1 MTVPFIRLFA
11 IIISSLPLIACQRP
25 DETTTGLTH
34 DRVQV
39 NAPTPADNAK
49 IVISNEGVTLAKAH
63 VMPIKSELY
72 QPAFR
77 LEGVIIPH
85 QQATITLPKDGKLSQ
100 IVEVGKSVQK
110 GETVA
115 HFYQEIIP
123 TQGMAVNEPDLT
135 DTPKTA
141 QTDTTS
147 PAQTDTP
154 KTDTP
159 TNPAQTDTPKT
170 ATLIDPAQTNAT
182 KRQPFVVIT
191 LMGGKV
197 GAVFVHEKDKEYR
210 QGTSIVTVY
219 NDRFIKFISP
229 LPREYA
235 KFLAVGMAVNFDTH
249 DGRTFSG
256 QIEHVIANDALAD
269 MTEVHVAITPEEVK
283 KTGLKLGERVG
294 GYVDYGQIEVGV
306 LVPAFAI
313 FDEDLTPLDLSDLT
327 KPPHRPATPKKAWL
341 WEIGQDERLSLLPI
355 KVIKYL
361 PESDQYLIAGVKLD
375 GLIVMANLPKNAN
388 GAKVRLK

>member
-1 MTVPFIRLFA
+1 MTVPFVRLFA
-11 IIISSLPLIACQRP
+11 IIILLLPLIACQRP
-25 DETTTGLTH
+25 DELRVGLTH
-34 DRVQV
+34 DSVQV
-39 NAPTPADNAK
+39 TAPTPADNAK
-49 IVISNEGVTLAKAH
+49 IAITDEGVTLAKAH

-85 QQATITLPKDGKLSQ
+85 KQATITLPKDGKFSQ
-100 IVEVGKSVQK
+100 SIEVGKLVQK
-110 GETVA
+110 GEVVA
-115 HFYQEIIP
+115 HFYQEIAPAPSVAVDKTDP
-123 TQGMAVNEPDLT
+123 TDDEQATDLPKASEAVDKSEPIGVPEQPT
-135 DTPKTA
+135 DTP
-141 QTDTTS
+141 S
-147 PAQTDTP
+147 PIEP
-154 KTDTP
+154 P
-159 TNPAQTDTPKT
+159 
-170 ATLIDPAQTNAT
+170 I
-182 KRQPFVVIT
+182 KREPFVVVT
-191 LMGGKV
+191 LMTGKV

-210 QGTSIVTVY
+210 QGTSVMTIY
-219 NDRFIKFISP
+219 DDRFIKFISP
-229 LPREYA
+229 LPSEYA

-256 QIEHVIANDALAD
+256 QIEHVINNDTTPN

-313 FDEDLTPLDLSDLT
+313 FGEDLTPLDLSELT
-327 KPPHRPATPKKAWL
+327 KPPHRPATPQKAWL

-361 PESDQYLIAGVKLD
+361 PQSDQYLIAGVKLD
-375 GLIVMANLPKNAN
+375 GLIVMATLPKTAN